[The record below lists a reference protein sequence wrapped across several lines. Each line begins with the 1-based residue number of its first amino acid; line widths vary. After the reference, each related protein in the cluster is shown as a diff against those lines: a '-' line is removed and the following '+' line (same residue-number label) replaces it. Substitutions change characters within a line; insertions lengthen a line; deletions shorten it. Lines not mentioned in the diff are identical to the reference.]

1 MTNDR
6 LPVLAS
12 QHGALR
18 LLTLN
23 RADKLN
29 AFTPDMLAALEA
41 EIADALAD
49 DATRVIALTGS
60 GAKAFAAGND
70 IGPAPTESAFV
81 QHLGQMGP
89 RTASAVRDLSKTL
102 DRAGFDIEI
111 DWQQPARTTRRVK
124 VSAAAAAHIA
134 ATVENANLDEQP
146 VQITGEYLT
155 VSAVSSWLIQQ
166 DDGDTVT
173 VKLGEINKDDTR
185 GLAVGDR
192 VRIDALMKVE
202 TTPGGAVKT
211 TYTAHAVHRQR
222 EQ

>member
-1 MTNDR
+1 MSSDR
-6 LPVLAS
+6 HTDLYREV
-12 QHGALR
+12 R
-18 LLTLN
+18 RKT
-23 RADKLN
+23 
-29 AFTPDMLAALEA
+29 
-41 EIADALAD
+41 
-49 DATRVIALTGS
+49 
-60 GAKAFAAGND
+60 
-70 IGPAPTESAFV
+70 
-81 QHLGQMGP
+81 GP
-89 RTASAVRDLSKTL
+89 RTASALRDLSKTL
-102 DRAGFDIEI
+102 DRAGFDVDI
-111 DWQQPARTTRRVK
+111 DWQQPSRATRRVT
-124 VSAAAAAHIA
+124 VSASAAAYIA

-211 TYTAHAVHRQR
+211 TYTAHAVHRLGGDPG
-222 EQ
+222 